1 MHFLIKE
8 QKNKSQEGSISPPP
22 EEINIRMPEMSA
34 LIVQEPSM
42 LNDSAQFCL
51 DEIFQSSSKKVKR
64 NDTQA
69 DDATRNLVFSDVKG
83 KGETMKDILSNMDS
97 KKMPSSG

>member
-1 MHFLIKE
+1 M
-8 QKNKSQEGSISPPP
+8 NKSQEGSISPPP

-51 DEIFQSSSKKVKR
+51 DEIFQSSTKKNKGSEMKK
-64 NDTQA
+64 DLLA
-69 DDATRNLVFSDVKG
+69 FSGG
-83 KGETMKDILSNMDS
+83 KGGKIENMNNILSRMDS
-97 KKMPSSG
+97 NNHQSG